1 MVSDLH
7 LSLGNAQV
15 EAAQDLQFAVRSAH
29 VSAADRKILLSRR
42 QRSLQVSLH
51 VVVLELAGR
60 RKVRS
65 KLGKNTL
72 KNAIHLGV
80 ETKVNI
86 RRRRSGSYQH
96 AAEPGTMKD
105 QSGGL

>member
-65 KLGKNTL
+65 KQGKNTL
-72 KNAIHLGV
+72 KNGV